1 MEFAKWLKNFRNSLF
16 MNQQE
21 FAKKLGISYVTISN
35 LERGKF
41 SPSLKVKKRLIKVFK
56 IKPEELNE
64 YIVEE

>member
-1 MEFAKWLKNFRNSLF
+1 MEFAKWLKSFRNSLF

-41 SPSLKVKKRLIKVFK
+41 GPSLKVKKRLIKVFK